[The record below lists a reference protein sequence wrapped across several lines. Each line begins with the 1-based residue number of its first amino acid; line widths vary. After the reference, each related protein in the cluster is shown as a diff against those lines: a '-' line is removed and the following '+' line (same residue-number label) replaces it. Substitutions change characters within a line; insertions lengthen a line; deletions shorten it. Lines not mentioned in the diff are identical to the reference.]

1 MAHRVIDPW
10 TKGQIFLGCAVAFWL
25 IALAPV
31 GKLGKGVFLSLG
43 LCSAVQLVRT
53 SKPLILQEAMATP
66 AAGIANAEAVMQK
79 EITKTELALRTAQA
93 EEELQRLYTNEP
105 TYPVEVVEELRE
117 ALEHLYTEDAAPR
130 DEKLSTSESA
140 DLTEMRWLRPPQAS
154 LYLAV
159 QALFTV
165 GKSETFIIEEV
176 LKMGGKRWAEGKE
189 MLRSLLEL
197 GEAEGW

>member
-1 MAHRVIDPW
+1 MTKINPW
-10 TKGQIFLGCAVAFWL
+10 TRSQIFLGCAVAFWL

-43 LCSAVQLVRT
+43 LCSAIQLVRT
-53 SKPLILQEAMATP
+53 SKPLILQEA
-66 AAGIANAEAVMQK
+66 IANAEAVMQK

-130 DEKLSTSESA
+130 NEKLSTNVSA
-140 DLTEMRWLRPPQAS
+140 DLTEMRS

-189 MLRSLLEL
+189 MLRSLMEL
-197 GEAEGW
+197 GQTEGW

>member
-10 TKGQIFLGCAVAFWL
+10 TRSQIFLGCAIGFWL

-43 LCSAVQLVRT
+43 LCSAIQLVRT
-53 SKPLILQEAMATP
+53 SKPLILQEA
-66 AAGIANAEAVMQK
+66 IANAEAVMQK

-130 DEKLSTSESA
+130 NEKLSTNVSA

-189 MLRSLLEL
+189 MLRCLRR
-197 GEAEGW
+197 A